1 MNSKTTALFLPTPKE
16 RVFSYLSAIENLP
29 MWATEFCLELKP
41 VEGKYKVVTPMGEIF
56 CEIAH
61 DERTGVIDFFT
72 GPDEGAMGILP
83 VRVLDLPGGSSVTL
97 FTMLQSP
104 DTSKEQFDG
113 QFKSL
118 LRELENIKRDVL

>member
-1 MNSKTTALFLPTPKE
+1 MNSKTAALFLPASKE
-16 RVFSYLSAIENLP
+16 RVFSYLSIIKNLP
-29 MWATEFCLELKP
+29 MWATEFCRKLKS
-41 VEGKYKVVTPMGEIF
+41 VEGKYKVVTPMGEMF
-56 CEIAH
+56 CKITH

-72 GPDEGAMGILP
+72 GPDEAAMGILP

-97 FTMLQSP
+97 FTMLQPP
-104 DTSKEQFDG
+104 DTNKEQFDG